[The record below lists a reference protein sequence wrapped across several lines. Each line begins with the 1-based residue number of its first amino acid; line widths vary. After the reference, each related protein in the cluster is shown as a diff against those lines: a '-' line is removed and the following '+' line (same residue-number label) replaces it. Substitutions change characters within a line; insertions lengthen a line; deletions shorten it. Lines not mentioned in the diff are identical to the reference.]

1 MRSTAVRYLLRPM
14 LPGDIPQVM
23 EIERQSFP
31 TIWPQTAYK
40 RELRNRLAR
49 YLVATEPPQD
59 EAPEPAQS
67 PEPPEPPRQGF
78 WPGVR
83 RLLGAEPE
91 PAPTSEL
98 IVGSLGLWL
107 MVGQGH
113 IVTIAVRES
122 QRRRGI
128 GEWMLIAALNLAI
141 QEEQETV
148 TLEYRRSNLAARA
161 LYAKYG
167 FTEVGVRRR
176 YYSDNHEDAVIMTT
190 PPILTPQYQDLL
202 RDLSEAHRRR
212 WSHLYGT
219 DSQMMRR
226 LPRPAD

>member
-31 TIWPQTAYK
+31 TIWPQTAYR

-49 YLVATEPPQD
+49 YLVATEPPRD

-67 PEPPEPPRQGF
+67 PEPPEPPRRGF
-78 WPGVR
+78 WTGVR

-122 QRRRGI
+122 HRRRGI

>member
-49 YLVATEPPQD
+49 YLVVTEPPRD

-67 PEPPEPPRQGF
+67 PEPPEPSRRGF
-78 WPGVR
+78 WTGVR

-122 QRRRGI
+122 HRRRGI

-202 RDLSEAHRRR
+202 RDLSEGHRRR

>member
-1 MRSTAVRYLLRPM
+1 MRSTAVRYVLRPM

-23 EIERQSFP
+23 DIERQSFP
-31 TIWPQTAYK
+31 TTWPQTAYK

-49 YLVATEPPQD
+49 YLVVTEPPQD
-59 EAPEPAQS
+59 EAPEPAPS
-67 PEPPEPPRQGF
+67 PEPPEPSRPGF
-78 WPGVR
+78 WTGVR

-91 PAPTSEL
+91 PAPTREL

-122 QRRRGI
+122 HRRRGI

-141 QEEQETV
+141 QEGQETV
-148 TLEYRRSNLAARA
+148 TLEYRRSNLAARG
-161 LYAKYG
+161 LYEKYR

-190 PPILTPQYQDLL
+190 PPILTPEYQALL
-202 RDLSEAHRRR
+202 RQRSEAHRRR
-212 WSHLYGT
+212 WSHLYG
-219 DSQMMRR
+219 
-226 LPRPAD
+226 